1 MPLGFFWF
9 TDCIGFLACV
19 SDHSSNSK
27 FVVHKEKTKSMVGDL
42 IPLTVFFLLI
52 IISYLYAFFFNP
64 FFFHLNLRD
73 VKILMLF

>member
-1 MPLGFFWF
+1 MYRIIAQ
-9 TDCIGFLACV
+9 TV
-19 SDHSSNSK
+19 SLLSIK
-27 FVVHKEKTKSMVGDL
+27 KKTKSMVGDL

-52 IISYLYAFFFNP
+52 IISYLYAFFFYP